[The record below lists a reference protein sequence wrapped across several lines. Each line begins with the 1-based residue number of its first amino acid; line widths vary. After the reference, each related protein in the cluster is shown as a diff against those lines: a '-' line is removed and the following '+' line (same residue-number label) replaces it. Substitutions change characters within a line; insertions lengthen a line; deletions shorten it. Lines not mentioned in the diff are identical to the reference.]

1 MFDPEK
7 HRKTLEHRPRRP
19 RNLDDEP
26 RPTVRRPV
34 YKPQLFGGW
43 GPKL

>member
-7 HRKTLEHRPRRP
+7 DRKTLVRPQGKP
-19 RNLDDEP
+19 RYREDEP
-26 RPTVRRPV
+26 RPTIRRPL

>member
-7 HRKTLEHRPRRP
+7 DRKPLYRPP
-19 RNLDDEP
+19 AKPQYLDEEP